1 MKKSNLKN
9 LFAKVDKP
17 SLRNAFQAMIDNG
30 IDREEAIKELA
41 SILDLLV
48 PANLLPVP
56 WGPVLELVSDAL
68 AEPIVR
74 AIVAG
79 IEKRVEAGK

>member
-1 MKKSNLKN
+1 MKKNVLKTA
-9 LFAKVDKP
+9 FAKVDKP
-17 SLRNAFQAMIDNG
+17 SLRNAFQSMLDSG

-41 SILDLLV
+41 SILDLLL
-48 PANLLPVP
+48 PGNLLPAP

-74 AIVAG
+74 AVVAG